1 MSRAAKLIIAALVS
15 ALALVTAAVR
25 KQGVVLSQ
33 VTLSSAYARTSMER
47 AVVAARDYNTS
58 LGELSS
64 ELNSDDVTTAL
75 PRETRPG
82 EFAAPDGPPIKS
94 RSPTKGSRRSDALRM
109 TEDAAPSQP
118 APPELDM
125 AGP

>member
-1 MSRAAKLIIAALVS
+1 MSRAGKLLIAALVT
-15 ALALVTAAVR
+15 AVALVTAAVS

-47 AVVAARDYNTS
+47 AVVAARDYNAS
-58 LGELSS
+58 LRELSS

-82 EFAAPDGPPIKS
+82 EFAAPNGPPS
-94 RSPTKGSRRSDALRM
+94 LTTGSRRSDALRM

-118 APPELDM
+118 ATPELDRPLPR
-125 AGP
+125 AQ

>member
-1 MSRAAKLIIAALVS
+1 MSPAGKLLIAALVT
-15 ALALVTAAVR
+15 AVALVTAAVS

-47 AVVAARDYNTS
+47 AVVAARDYNAS
-58 LGELSS
+58 LRELSS

-82 EFAAPDGPPIKS
+82 EFAAPNGPPIKR
-94 RSPTKGSRRSDALRM
+94 RSLKTGSRRSDALRT